1 MAASFI
7 RKYRV
12 EQRSSLSIVLP
23 MRVKQSKSACR
34 MMRTPSQLGSKQHP
48 PTQVHHTQLR
58 TNAILQEKR
67 PLASIVGVQEIQ

>member
-23 MRVKQSKSACR
+23 MRVKQSKNACR
-34 MMRTPSQLGSKQHP
+34 
-48 PTQVHHTQLR
+48 
-58 TNAILQEKR
+58 
-67 PLASIVGVQEIQ
+67 